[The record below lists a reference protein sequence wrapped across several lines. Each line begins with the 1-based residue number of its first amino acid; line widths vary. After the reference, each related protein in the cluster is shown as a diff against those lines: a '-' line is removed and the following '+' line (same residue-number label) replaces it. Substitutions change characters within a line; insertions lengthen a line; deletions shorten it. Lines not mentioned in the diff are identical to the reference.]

1 MRCLLTHP
9 NVLSK
14 AYRLDLIKIL
24 GIILWLEVVYFHV
37 KVLFKQVQISE
48 ALIIKVLNNLISNLL
63 KRLIYETNYEYLIY
77 YLFDIYFLMLLGI
90 KSTA

>member
-1 MRCLLTHP
+1 MTHP

>member
-1 MRCLLTHP
+1 LTHP

>member
-1 MRCLLTHP
+1 MTHL